1 MKGERERG
9 EDETREDLRS
19 LSDGAKKDIL
29 LRRRREEHRWGR
41 KERTRGEMR
50 KLLDEGRD
58 ILLKRRE

>member
-1 MKGERERG
+1 M
-9 EDETREDLRS
+9 RS

-41 KERTRGEMR
+41 EERTRGEMR